1 MTLATIEFDSNT
13 EVIEVLTL
21 PEITGK
27 SELQLYTTDR
37 KIAMD
42 NGIGFVENLIDL
54 ENIAF
59 SYTLLDLEEIG

>member
-1 MTLATIEFDSNT
+1 
-13 EVIEVLTL
+13 
-21 PEITGK
+21 
-27 SELQLYTTDR
+27 LYTTDR